1 MIFDDC
7 CANLFSIL
15 YLNENIQRSLNE
27 EFSKTCVI
35 AGIFALL
42 LLVYLVKFFPEY
54 REFIDDLKLKKS
66 INCKCTL
73 CVEDQNI
80 FSALQN
86 RYNAHTIQN

>member
-54 REFIDDLKLKKS
+54 REFIDELKLKKS
-66 INCKCTL
+66 IWSPLLILKLNQY
-73 CVEDQNI
+73 V
-80 FSALQN
+80 F
-86 RYNAHTIQN
+86 